1 MVAILYRMGHGVAGD
16 ITRQSQ
22 ANTIEPHLLGATP
35 FTAYGLPAKIS
46 AGKIVP
52 MGAGDAGTALRGF
65 LVRPFPTHGANPSDP
80 LGAAVPPTSGMGD
93 LLKRGYIS
101 VKCNVGTPA
110 LDGTVYMRITAN
122 GGNTIIGGIEA
133 TADGGNTITLP
144 GCTFNGAAD
153 ANGNVEIAYN
163 L

>member
-1 MVAILYRMGHGVAGD
+1 MVAYVYRMPHGVPGD
-16 ITRQSQ
+16 LTRQSQ
-22 ANTIEPHLLGATP
+22 ATIESAIFGATP
-35 FTAYGLPAKIS
+35 FTAYGLPVKLS

-80 LGAAVPPTSGMGD
+80 LALAVPPTSGVGNV
-93 LLKRGYIS
+93 LKRGYMS

-110 LDGTVYMRITAN
+110 HDGTVYMRITAN
-122 GGNTIIGGIEA
+122 GGNTIIGGLEA

-144 GCTFNGAAD
+144 NCTFNGAAD
-153 ANGNVEIAYN
+153 ADGNVEIAYKI
-163 L
+163 